1 MSSGFEG
8 GSCWIHLNEIGC
20 WFEVAGC
27 WVFGIGW
34 FGTGYLE
41 VEEHQV
47 VDYLRGLLARL

>member
-20 WFEVAGC
+20 WFEVAGY

-34 FGTGYLE
+34 FGTGYLK

-47 VDYLRGLLARL
+47 IDYLRGLLG